1 MKIAVVSVYPEK
13 AAKHI
18 DNASGVAGYTKN
30 LLKNIPLQKGDE
42 VYVICDRKN
51 GKSQQYKED
60 GFTIVRAFDRG
71 SWSFA
76 SQIRTAVNQV
86 QPDVVHIQH
95 EVSLYGGIVSAYR
108 VQWLVRSLR
117 AFRTVVT
124 LHHVVNLQKITKEF
138 VAENKSKAPVWAV
151 KMAFPAIFKPLTR
164 WADHL
169 IVHEKYFKDILV
181 KQYGAS
187 AKKITVVHHGVED
200 FTPLTKADA
209 RKMLNIPKDKH
220 MVLNMGYL
228 AGYKGFD
235 LLLEGFAKYAQK
247 DPKAYLVI
255 GSGMHPKFKNDPAYQ
270 QEYAD
275 MQAKAEMLIG
285 PEKYRW
291 IGFIPE
297 ENLPAYYSACDVSLY
312 TYTISMSSSGPMS
325 FSVGYERAFLGS
337 DVFNEVLP
345 KQVLFKRTPADV
357 SRKLTEFFAEPK
369 EYQKISKEMKKERLW
384 STIGQRTK
392 TVYEGSK

>member
-42 VYVICDRKN
+42 IVVICDRKDA
-51 GKSQQYKED
+51 KDEQYKED
-60 GFTIVRAFDRG
+60 GFTVVRAFDRG
-71 SWSFA
+71 SLQFA
-76 SQIRTAVNQV
+76 RQIRKAVEEV

-95 EVSLYGGIVSAYR
+95 EVSLYGGILSAYR

-117 AFRTVVT
+117 KYRTVVT

-151 KMAFPAIFKPLTR
+151 KKAFPAIFKPLTR

-187 AKKITVVHHGVED
+187 AQKITVVHHGVED
-200 FTPLTKADA
+200 FTPMAKADA
-209 RKMLNIPKDKH
+209 RKTLGIPKDKH
-220 MVLNMGYL
+220 VVLNMGYL

-235 LLLEGFAKYAQK
+235 LLLEGFAKYVK
-247 DPKAYLVI
+247 NDPKAYLVI
-255 GSGMHPKFKNDPAYQ
+255 GSGMHPKFKNDPDYQ
-270 QEYAD
+270 QEYAEK
-275 MQAKAEMLIG
+275 QAKAEMLIG
-285 PEKYRW
+285 PNNYRW

-297 ENLPAYYSACDVSLY
+297 KDLAAYYSACDVSLY

-345 KQVLFKRTPADV
+345 KQVLFKRTPEAV
-357 SRKLTEFFAEPK
+357 AHKLTEFFAEPK
-369 EYQKISKEMKKERLW
+369 EYQNISKEMKKARLW
-384 STIGQRTK
+384 TVIGERTK
-392 TVYEGSK
+392 TVYEGK